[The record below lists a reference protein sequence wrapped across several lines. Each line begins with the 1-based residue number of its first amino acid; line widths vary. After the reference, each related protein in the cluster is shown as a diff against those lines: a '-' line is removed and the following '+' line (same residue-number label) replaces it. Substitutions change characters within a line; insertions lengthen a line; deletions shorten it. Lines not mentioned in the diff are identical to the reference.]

1 MSHEYSPAWR
11 KLTIVIL
18 RPLLYG
24 LLKRDW
30 RGQRNVPR
38 DGGLIIA
45 ANHIS
50 ESDPLALAHF
60 VYESGRYP
68 VYLAKSTL
76 FDVKV
81 LRAVLRGTGQIPV
94 YRDSSDAALALRD
107 AEQALRDGE
116 CLMFYP
122 EGSCTRDPELW
133 PMTGQTG
140 VARMA
145 LKTGAK
151 VVPVASWG
159 AHELLPYKKGEP
171 RGRRG
176 EAMGAE
182 HGGLRGRLK
191 KGFHPFPRKTMKVIA
206 GPPLDLSRFEGEPLT
221 RTVLREATDEIMR
234 AIADLLGELREQEAP
249 KELYDHH
256 KAQEERRKLLA
267 KADADAKAEADAAKV
282 EADTAK
288 ADADAKA
295 EADAKAR
302 AGQAVQAP
310 GEELGEG
317 LGSHEGRQNDG
328 TESGATS

>member
-1 MSHEYSPAWR
+1 MSHGYSPGWR

-18 RPLLYG
+18 RPLLFG

-30 RGQRNVPR
+30 RGRANVPGK
-38 DGGLIIA
+38 GGVIIA

-76 FDVKV
+76 FDV
-81 LRAVLRGTGQIPV
+81 RFIGAVLRGTGQIPV
-94 YRDSSDAALALRD
+94 FRDRADAA
-107 AEQALRDGE
+107 QALEAAEKALVDGE

-159 AHELLPYKKGEP
+159 AHELMPYKKGEQK
-171 RGRRG
+171 
-176 EAMGAE
+176 
-182 HGGLRGRLK
+182 GLAGSLK
-191 KGFHPFPRKTMKVIA
+191 KGFHPLPRKTMKVVA
-206 GPPLDLSRFEGEPLT
+206 GPPVDLSAYEGLPLDRET
-221 RTVLREATDEIMR
+221 LRAATDEIMA
-234 AIADLLGELREQEAP
+234 AITGLLAELRGAEPPAEP
-249 KELYDHH
+249 YDHH
-256 KAQEERRKLLA
+256 RVLEERRR
-267 KADADAKAEADAAKV
+267 ADAA
-282 EADTAK
+282 
-288 ADADAKA
+288 
-295 EADAKAR
+295 AR
-302 AGQAVQAP
+302 AAVPEPARPSAP
-310 GEELGEG
+310 
-317 LGSHEGRQNDG
+317 
-328 TESGATS
+328 ESGPAAKRKAADS

>member
-1 MSHEYSPAWR
+1 MSHGYSPGWR

-18 RPLLYG
+18 RPLLFG

-30 RGQRNVPR
+30 RGRGNVPGK
-38 DGGLIIA
+38 GGVIIA

-76 FDVKV
+76 FDVKFIG
-81 LRAVLRGTGQIPV
+81 AVLRGTGQIPV
-94 YRDSSDAALALRD
+94 HRDSADAALALRD
-107 AEQALRDGE
+107 AEKALVDGE

-159 AHELLPYKKGEP
+159 AHELMPYKKGEQT
-171 RGRRG
+171 
-176 EAMGAE
+176 
-182 HGGLRGRLK
+182 GLAGSLK
-191 KGFHPFPRKTMKVIA
+191 KGFHPLPRKTMKVIA
-206 GPPLDLSRFEGEPLT
+206 GPPVDLSAYAGLPLSRET
-221 RTVLREATDEIMR
+221 LRAATDDIMT
-234 AIADLLGELREQEAP
+234 AIAGLLGELRGEEPPA
-249 KELYDHH
+249 ERYDHH
-256 KAQEERRKLLA
+256 RVLEERRRAAAAVRAAVPEPARPSAPETAPEPGSAVKR
-267 KADADAKAEADAAKV
+267 KAAD
-282 EADTAK
+282 
-288 ADADAKA
+288 
-295 EADAKAR
+295 
-302 AGQAVQAP
+302 
-310 GEELGEG
+310 
-317 LGSHEGRQNDG
+317 S
-328 TESGATS
+328 

>member
-1 MSHEYSPAWR
+1 MSHGYSPAWR

-18 RPLLYG
+18 RPLLSG

-30 RGQRNVPR
+30 RAQGNVPGT
-38 DGGLIIA
+38 GGLIIA

-60 VYESGRYP
+60 VYGSGRYP

-76 FDVKV
+76 FDV
-81 LRAVLRGTGQIPV
+81 RFIRNVLRGTGQIPV
-94 YRDSSDAALALRD
+94 YRDRADAALALED
-107 AEQALRDGE
+107 AERALVDGE

-159 AHELLPYKKGEP
+159 AHELLPYKKGEQ
-171 RGRRG
+171 RGLAG
-176 EAMGAE
+176 S
-182 HGGLRGRLK
+182 LK

-206 GPPLDLSRFEGEPLT
+206 GPPVDLSRYEGRPLDKETLHAAT
-221 RTVLREATDEIMR
+221 RDIMA
-234 AIADLLGELREQEAP
+234 AIVGLLGELRGEEPP
-249 KELYDHH
+249 KEPYDHH
-256 KAQEERRKLLA
+256 KVLEERRKAAAAA
-267 KADADAKAEADAAKV
+267 KAQGTEAAAEVPEVPEVPEPARPVEDADGGPDAANGTPVPGSAGTKA
-282 EADTAK
+282 AD
-288 ADADAKA
+288 
-295 EADAKAR
+295 
-302 AGQAVQAP
+302 
-310 GEELGEG
+310 
-317 LGSHEGRQNDG
+317 S
-328 TESGATS
+328 

>member
-1 MSHEYSPAWR
+1 MSHGYSPGWR

-18 RPLLYG
+18 RPLLFG

-30 RGQRNVPR
+30 RGRGNVPGK
-38 DGGLIIA
+38 GGVIIA

-76 FDVKV
+76 FDV
-81 LRAVLRGTGQIPV
+81 RFIGAVLRGTGQIPV
-94 YRDSSDAALALRD
+94 YRDRADAAMALEA
-107 AEQALRDGE
+107 AEKALVDGE

-159 AHELLPYKKGEP
+159 AHELMPYKKGEQK
-171 RGRRG
+171 
-176 EAMGAE
+176 
-182 HGGLRGRLK
+182 GLAGSLK
-191 KGFHPFPRKTMKVIA
+191 KGFHPLPRKTMQVIA
-206 GPPLDLSRFEGEPLT
+206 GPPVDLSEYAGLPLSRET
-221 RTVLREATDEIMR
+221 LRAATDDIMT
-234 AIADLLGELREQEAP
+234 AIAGLLGELRGEEPPA
-249 KELYDHH
+249 ERYDHH
-256 KAQEERRKLLA
+256 RVLEERRRAAAAVRAAVPEPARPSAPETAPKSGPA
-267 KADADAKAEADAAKV
+267 VKRKAAD
-282 EADTAK
+282 
-288 ADADAKA
+288 
-295 EADAKAR
+295 
-302 AGQAVQAP
+302 
-310 GEELGEG
+310 
-317 LGSHEGRQNDG
+317 S
-328 TESGATS
+328 

>member
-1 MSHEYSPAWR
+1 MSHGYSPGWR

-18 RPLLYG
+18 RPLLFG

-30 RGQRNVPR
+30 RGRGNVPGK
-38 DGGLIIA
+38 GGVIIA

-76 FDVKV
+76 FDV
-81 LRAVLRGTGQIPV
+81 RFIGAVLRGTGQIPV
-94 YRDSSDAALALRD
+94 YRDRADAAMALEA
-107 AEQALRDGE
+107 AEKALVDGE

-159 AHELLPYKKGEP
+159 AHELMPYKKGEQK
-171 RGRRG
+171 
-176 EAMGAE
+176 
-182 HGGLRGRLK
+182 GLAGSLK
-191 KGFHPFPRKTMKVIA
+191 KGFHPLPRKTMQVIA
-206 GPPLDLSRFEGEPLT
+206 GPPVDLSEYAGLPLSKET
-221 RTVLREATDEIMR
+221 LRAATDDIMT
-234 AIADLLGELREQEAP
+234 AIAGLLGELRGEEPPA
-249 KELYDHH
+249 ERYDHH
-256 KAQEERRKLLA
+256 RVLEERRR
-267 KADADAKAEADAAKV
+267 AAAAV
-282 EADTAK
+282 RAAVPEPALPSAPETA
-288 ADADAKA
+288 
-295 EADAKAR
+295 
-302 AGQAVQAP
+302 P
-310 GEELGEG
+310 
-317 LGSHEGRQNDG
+317 
-328 TESGATS
+328 ESGPAVKRKAADS

>member
-1 MSHEYSPAWR
+1 MSHGYSPGWR

-18 RPLLYG
+18 RPLLFG

-30 RGQRNVPR
+30 RGRANVPGK
-38 DGGLIIA
+38 GGVIIA

-76 FDVKV
+76 FDV
-81 LRAVLRGTGQIPV
+81 RFIGAVLRGTGQIPV
-94 YRDSSDAALALRD
+94 HRDRADAAMALEA
-107 AEQALRDGE
+107 AEKALVDGE

-159 AHELLPYKKGEP
+159 ANELMPYKKGEQ
-171 RGRRG
+171 RGLAG
-176 EAMGAE
+176 S
-182 HGGLRGRLK
+182 LK
-191 KGFHPFPRKTMKVIA
+191 KGFHPLPRKTMKVMA
-206 GPPLDLSRFEGEPLT
+206 GPPVDLSGYEGLPLSKET
-221 RTVLREATDEIMR
+221 LRAATDDIMT
-234 AIADLLGELREQEAP
+234 AIAGLLGELRGEEPPA
-249 KELYDHH
+249 ERYDHH
-256 KAQEERRKLLA
+256 RVLEERRR
-267 KADADAKAEADAAKV
+267 AAAAV
-282 EADTAK
+282 RAAVPEPARPSAPETA
-288 ADADAKA
+288 
-295 EADAKAR
+295 
-302 AGQAVQAP
+302 P
-310 GEELGEG
+310 
-317 LGSHEGRQNDG
+317 
-328 TESGATS
+328 ESGPAVKRKAADS

>member
-1 MSHEYSPAWR
+1 MSHGYSPAWR

-18 RPLLYG
+18 RPLLTG

-30 RGQRNVPR
+30 RGRGNVPGS
-38 DGGLIIA
+38 GGVIIA

-60 VYESGRYP
+60 VYGAGRYP

-76 FDVKV
+76 FDVMF
-81 LRAVLRGTGQIPV
+81 LRSVLRGTGQIPV

-107 AEQALRDGE
+107 AEKALVDGE

-159 AHELLPYKKGEP
+159 AHELLPYKKGEQK
-171 RGRRG
+171 
-176 EAMGAE
+176 
-182 HGGLRGRLK
+182 GLAGRLK
-191 KGFHPFPRKTMKVIA
+191 RGFHPFPRKTMRVIA
-206 GPPLDLSRFEGEPLT
+206 GPPVDLSAYAGLPLSKET
-221 RTVLREATDEIMR
+221 LRAATDEIM
-234 AIADLLGELREQEAP
+234 AKIAGLLGELRGQEP
-249 KELYDHH
+249 PQELYDHH
-256 KAQEERRKLLA
+256 KVLEERRRITAARTA
-267 KADADAKAEADAAKV
+267 KPDAVAAPDAAVSEAAEREAAVPEAADSEAAPAKPETGAAGSAEAAEKKAA
-282 EADTAK
+282 D
-288 ADADAKA
+288 
-295 EADAKAR
+295 
-302 AGQAVQAP
+302 
-310 GEELGEG
+310 
-317 LGSHEGRQNDG
+317 S
-328 TESGATS
+328 